1 MTERAWR
8 ELVRARLSSLTGDGA
23 LDEDIVEE
31 LAQHLALRYGEHL
44 GRGMPAREAEQLV
57 RAELDDPDAMAS
69 AIRGT
74 ARDRRPAPPPPPVG
88 GSPSMWNDL
97 WPDIRY
103 GTRVLLRSRGFALAA
118 VLTLALGI
126 GATTAI
132 FSVVNAVLLQPV
144 PFPALDRLTM
154 VWQTDRNTGT
164 VREPSSLPDL
174 MDLRVRSRL
183 FSAFGAFIPTE
194 QTLTPIGGEPSRV
207 PALLATHD
215 LLPLLGV
222 RPVIGRAFEAHEDVA
237 GGPALVLISER
248 LWARD
253 FQRAPSVIGST
264 IRLNDVE
271 TQVIGVV
278 PDEADFGIMQ
288 VLRQASYGRGFA
300 DRDLSSRVDL
310 WISLRGDPA
319 QLVRDTH
326 PLLVMGRLAD
336 GATVTTAQAEMTAI
350 MADLEQQYPS
360 NVARGAFVEAMPDVV
375 FASVRDTLWI
385 LLAAVGF
392 VLLIACVNVA
402 NLLLARGASRQREVA
417 LRTAIGAPLGRLVR
431 QFAAE
436 NLVLTLSGAVLGIAF
451 AWAALQVLVSLAP
464 ADIPRIG
471 QTRIDAMVLGMTA
484 LIAVVTGMVFGLVPA
499 AQARRL
505 DLQGALKAEESRGAT
520 AGRERGLV
528 RSALVVSE
536 VALSV
541 VLVIGAGLLVRT
553 IWSLSGVDTGF
564 NAAGIVKAE
573 FQLPNARYRAAGE
586 QWPAFNGIHRFNSEL
601 VSRLRERPGIQA
613 VSVVANHPVDP
624 GSQNS
629 WRVVG
634 REAEGQDWPEIAV
647 RRVSPGYFETVQ
659 LSPVTGRVFGDGDVA
674 GAPFVCL
681 INAATARRFFADQE
695 PVGQHV
701 RMWGQAWQ
709 VVGVVPDER
718 IHGLA
723 KDAPPALYLPY
734 GQAPSFN
741 GGQAMLVRSTLP
753 TDQAVRA
760 IREVTRS
767 IDPQLAVFGVQPLA
781 EAVDGTVA
789 QQRFTMVL
797 LATFA
802 GLALV
807 LAAIGIHGVLSYTV
821 AQRRHE
827 LGIRMA
833 LGAPAGRVTRLVVA
847 QGSRLVVAGVA
858 VGLLGAVALTRV
870 IASQLHGVAATDLVT
885 FLAVVPVLAIVALVA
900 TWLPARR
907 AVRIDPL
914 EALRQ

>member
-1 MTERAWR
+1 MSEQAWR
-8 ELVRARLSSLTGDGA
+8 ELVRARLSSITGDGA

-31 LAQHLALRYGEHL
+31 LAQHLALRHGEL
-44 GRGMPAREAEQLV
+44 VGRGISPREAEQLV
-57 RAELDDPDAMAS
+57 RAELDDPDATAG
-69 AIRGT
+69 AIRAT
-74 ARDRRPAPPPPPVG
+74 VRDRHPAPPPPPAWG
-88 GSPSMWNDL
+88 PSSMWHDL
-97 WPDIRY
+97 WSDIRY
-103 GTRVLLRSRGFALAA
+103 GSRVLLRSRGFALAS

-174 MDLRVRSRL
+174 IDLRERGRQ
-183 FSAFGAFIPTE
+183 FSAFGAFIATE
-194 QTLTPIGGEPSRV
+194 QTLTPVGGEPSRI

-215 LLPLLGV
+215 LLPMLGI
-222 RPVIGRAFEAHEDVA
+222 RPIIGRVFESAEDVP
-237 GGPALVLISER
+237 GGPALAIISER
-248 LWARD
+248 LWERE
-253 FQRAPSVIGST
+253 FQRSPAVIGST

-278 PDEADFGIMQ
+278 SPDADFGIMQ
-288 VLRQASYGRGFA
+288 VLRQAAYARGFA
-300 DRDLSSRVDL
+300 DHDLGSRVDL

-336 GATVTTAQAEMTAI
+336 GATVPSAQAEMTTI
-350 MADLEQQYPS
+350 MADLERQYPS
-360 NVARGAFVEAMPDVV
+360 NTARGAFVEAMPDVV
-375 FASVRDTLWI
+375 FASVRNTMWV

-402 NLLLARGASRQREVA
+402 NLLLARGATRQREVA

-436 NLVLTLSGAVLGIAF
+436 NLVLTLVGSVLGVAF
-451 AWAALQVLVSLAP
+451 AWVALRVLVALAP
-464 ADIPRIG
+464 ADIPRV
-471 QTRIDAMVLGMTA
+471 TDTAIDGAVLGVTA
-484 LIAVVTGMVFGLVPA
+484 LIAIVTGLVFGLVPA

-505 DLQGALKAEESRGAT
+505 DLQGALKSEESRGAT
-520 AGRERGLV
+520 AGRERGVL
-528 RSALVVSE
+528 RSVLVVSE

-541 VLVIGAGLLVRT
+541 VLVIGAGLLVR
-553 IWSLSGVDTGF
+553 SLWTLAGVDTGF
-564 NAAGIVKAE
+564 QSTGIVKAE
-573 FQLPNARYRAAGE
+573 FQLPNARYRTATE
-586 QWPAFNGIHRFNSEL
+586 QWPHFTGIHRFNTEL
-601 VSRLRERPGIQA
+601 VARLLERPGVQA

-634 REAEGQDWPEIAV
+634 RESEGQDWPEIAV
-647 RRVSPGYFETVQ
+647 RRVGAGYFETVQ
-659 LSPVTGRVFGDGDVA
+659 LSPLKGRVFGDGDVA
-674 GAPFVCL
+674 GAPPVSL
-681 INAATARRFFADQE
+681 INATTARRFFPDQE
-695 PVGQHV
+695 PVGQQV
-701 RMWGQAWQ
+701 RMWGQAWL

-723 KDAPPALYLPY
+723 QDAPPALYLPY

-741 GGQAMLVRSTLP
+741 GAEALLVRSSLP
-753 TDQAVRA
+753 AASVANA

-767 IDPQLAVFGVQPLA
+767 IDPQLAVFGIQPLS
-781 EAVDGTVA
+781 EAVSESVA
-789 QQRFTMVL
+789 RQRFTMVL

-802 GLALV
+802 ALALV
-807 LAAIGIHGVLSYTV
+807 LAAIGVHGVLSYTV

-833 LGAPAGRVTRLVVA
+833 LGAPAGRVTGMVVA
-847 QGSRLVVAGVA
+847 QGSRLVLAGIV
-858 VGLLGAVALTRV
+858 VGLVGAAALTRL
-870 IASQLHGVAATDLVT
+870 IASQLYGVGATDLVT
-885 FLAVVPVLAIVALVA
+885 FLAVVPVLGLVAVVA

-914 EALRQ
+914 EVMRQ